1 MFRRHNGRMD
11 THATQIAAR
20 GRRTRR
26 SAAVGLALVLSAS
39 VLGACSDD
47 GSITIP
53 EMTISTDQLDQL
65 LDDAKAQAEAI
76 GGDVQSLLDSLGTL
90 PADQR
95 AQVEE
100 AVTAAEAASQ
110 DLQSAL
116 DEAATATEETR
127 AAAEQRVT
135 DARARLD
142 EASAQLQS
150 ASESVKSADEAV
162 SSSLDDLRTEVD
174 KFSQEVEGATS

>member
-11 THATQIAAR
+11 THATQIPAR

-39 VLGACSDD
+39 ALGACSDD

-76 GGDVQSLLDSLGTL
+76 GGDVRSLVDSLGSL

-100 AVTAAEAASQ
+100 AVAAAETASQ
-110 DLQSAL
+110 DLEAAL
-116 DEAATATEETR
+116 DEAATASEDTK
-127 AAAEQRVT
+127 AQAEQRVT

-150 ASESVKSADEAV
+150 ASEAVRSADETV
-162 SSSLDDLRTEVD
+162 SSSLDELRQQVE
-174 KFSQEVEGATS
+174 KFSQDVEGATS

>member
-1 MFRRHNGRMD
+1 MD
-11 THATQIAAR
+11 NHATQHTAR
-20 GRRTRR
+20 ARRTRR
-26 SAAVGLALVLSAS
+26 SAAVGLALVLSTS
-39 VLGACSDD
+39 VLGACGED

-53 EMTISTDQLDQL
+53 EISISSDQLDQL
-65 LDDAKAQAEAI
+65 VDDAKAQAEAI
-76 GGDVQSLLDSLGTL
+76 GGDVQSLVDSLGSL

-100 AVTAAEAASQ
+100 AVTSAKTASA
-110 DLQSAL
+110 DLQTAL

-127 AAAEQRVT
+127 AQAEQRVA

-150 ASESVKSADEAV
+150 ASEAVKSADQAV
-162 SSSLDDLRTEVD
+162 STSLDDLRGEVE
-174 KFSQEVEGATS
+174 KFSQDVEGATS